1 MTASHPS
8 CFASISSAVPMSIP
22 ISTLLM
28 FLPFMCTALSA
39 GIFFQPAR
47 SSPTFII
54 LSVSTATATSRHS
67 EKFKSDLPPNTK
79 ASMSCSDEHISHSM
93 QDNLI
98 QITPQLKARLQKAKY
113 GVYNHSAVELCHWT
127 KKSFADGGN
136 CYKHKFYGI
145 STHRCMEM
153 TPTAMNCENR
163 CIYCWRPTEFYDTL
177 EMPANLVDEPDMI
190 INNLLEERRRLIVG
204 HYGNIKTD
212 KIKLDESLFPQHYA
226 ISLSGEPTMYPKLPD
241 LIKYLKTL
249 KNTKSVFL
257 VTNGQEPEMLQR
269 LIDEDALPTQLY
281 LSTNASNKRMFM
293 MVNRPKYRDA
303 WDRWQ
308 ESLELLSEMNTRIV
322 LRMTIIRNFNDS
334 TNYVDEFAD
343 MMKIGNPHFIEI
355 KSYMHIGMSTQRLES
370 SDMLEIDEIRNYS
383 RLLCKSL
390 DRFSIMDES
399 EISRI
404 VVLQNLERF
413 TERWIEGYEKP
424 LIQ

>member
-1 MTASHPS
+1 
-8 CFASISSAVPMSIP
+8 
-22 ISTLLM
+22 
-28 FLPFMCTALSA
+28 
-39 GIFFQPAR
+39 
-47 SSPTFII
+47 
-54 LSVSTATATSRHS
+54 
-67 EKFKSDLPPNTK
+67 
-79 ASMSCSDEHISHSM
+79 MSCSDEYISHT
-93 QDNLI
+93 DTPNLI
-98 QITPQLKARLQKAKY
+98 QISPLTKAKLKKAKY

-127 KKSFADGGN
+127 KKSFSNEGT

-177 EMPANLVDEPDMI
+177 EMPADLVDEPDMI
-190 INNLLEERRRLIVG
+190 INNLLQERKRLIVG

-212 KIKLDESLFPQHYA
+212 KMKLDESLFPQHYA
-226 ISLSGEPTMYPKLPD
+226 ISLSGEPTMYPKLPG

-269 LIDEDALPTQLY
+269 LIAEDALPTQLY
-281 LSTNASNKRMFM
+281 LSTNASNKKMFM
-293 MVNRPKYRDA
+293 MVNRPRYRDA

-322 LRMTIIRNFNDS
+322 LRMTVIRNFNDS
-334 TNYVDEFAD
+334 INYVDEFAD

-370 SDMLEIDEIRNYS
+370 SDMLEMDEIRNYS
-383 RLLCKSL
+383 HLLCKSL

-404 VVLQNLERF
+404 VVLQNLDRF
-413 TERWIEGYEKP
+413 TDRWIEGYEKP